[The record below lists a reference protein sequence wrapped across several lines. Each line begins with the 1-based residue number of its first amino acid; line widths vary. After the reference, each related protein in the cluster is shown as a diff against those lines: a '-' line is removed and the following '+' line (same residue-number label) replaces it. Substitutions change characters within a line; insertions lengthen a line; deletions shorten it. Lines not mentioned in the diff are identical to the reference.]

1 VIFGT
6 ETEMLLLEQVQSNML
21 RLCLGVSR
29 RANMSAVRLM
39 AGEISIIDTMT
50 GARVRN
56 KARLDLM
63 DPDRRITRSIRCFDS
78 TGYTYSRYISDTRE
92 LQGYYRHC
100 TSVSEGLRIE
110 SSSLIAFSRNVKS
123 AVSVRAKEG
132 DLRSLRGATLDYF
145 TFIYDPTLYHPL
157 YTACGYEFR
166 SLNRWILG
174 CPRIGCSSYTN
185 QFGFSC
191 SLCGVT

>member
-1 VIFGT
+1 
-6 ETEMLLLEQVQSNML
+6 ML

-56 KARLDLM
+56 KARVDLM

-78 TGYTYSRYISDTRE
+78 SGYTYGRYIADTRE

-100 TSVSEGLRIE
+100 NRVSQGLKIE
-110 SSSLIAFSRNVKS
+110 SSSLAAFNRNVMS

-132 DLRSLRGATLDYF
+132 DLRSLRGATLEYF
-145 TFIYDPTLYHPL
+145 PFIFDPTLYHPL

-174 CPRIGCSSYTN
+174 CPRVTDSDRTN

-191 SLCGVT
+191 VLCGLT